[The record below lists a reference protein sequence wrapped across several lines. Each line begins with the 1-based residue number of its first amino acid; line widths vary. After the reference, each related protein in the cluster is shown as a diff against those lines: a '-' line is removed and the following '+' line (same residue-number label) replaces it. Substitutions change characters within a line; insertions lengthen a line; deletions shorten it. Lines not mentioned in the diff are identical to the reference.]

1 MNTLPVW
8 KPRVLARLASLV
20 GILPVLAME
29 LVILNFMTK
38 KYAAGTC
45 PAIVLVFSV
54 AFLVLVLIG
63 IGCLVSYVWRPQLQG
78 KED

>member
-8 KPRVLARLASLV
+8 KPRVLTRLATLL
-20 GILPVLAME
+20 GILPVIVME
-29 LVILNFMTK
+29 LLILDFMTK
-38 KYAAGTC
+38 KYEAGTC

-63 IGCLVSYVWRPQLQG
+63 IGCLVSYVWLQLR
-78 KED
+78 EEV